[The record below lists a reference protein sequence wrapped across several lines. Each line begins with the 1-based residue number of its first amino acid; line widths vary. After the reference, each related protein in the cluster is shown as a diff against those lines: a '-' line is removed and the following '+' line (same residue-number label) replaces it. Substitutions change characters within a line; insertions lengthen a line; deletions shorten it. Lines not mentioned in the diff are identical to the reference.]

1 MLKCT
6 LYVFRSKTS
15 HVEMDKKGSFAVAQ
29 NCAVV
34 NNLIWPICVEYPRH
48 IGLLCK
54 LQHLRS
60 MYQVYRV

>member
-1 MLKCT
+1 
-6 LYVFRSKTS
+6 
-15 HVEMDKKGSFAVAQ
+15 MDKKGSFAVAQ